1 METLKPLPRSKKKLQ
16 KLYEERDA
24 TLAQIRQLE
33 SRERDIERKADTR
46 RKILAGAVALAEK
59 DTAFQ
64 AMLLR
69 GLGKSLTAE
78 RDRALFAL
86 PPLPQSEQ
94 KVQTLVQPVP
104 TEELNDFVPAA
115 GAGDARAAR
124 R

>member
-1 METLKPLPRSKKKLQ
+1 METLKPPPRSNKRLN
-16 KLYEERDA
+16 KLYEEREA
-24 TLAQIRQLE
+24 LQAQIRQIE
-33 SRERDIERKADTR
+33 NREREQDRKADTR

-59 DTAFQ
+59 DPAFQ

-104 TEELNDFVPAA
+104 TEELSDFVPAT

-124 R
+124 G